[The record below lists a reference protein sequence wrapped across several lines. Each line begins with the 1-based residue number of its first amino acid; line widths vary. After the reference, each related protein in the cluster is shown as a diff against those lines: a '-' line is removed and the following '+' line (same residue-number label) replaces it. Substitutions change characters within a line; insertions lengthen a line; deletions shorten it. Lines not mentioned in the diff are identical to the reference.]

1 MLPVV
6 PKRLV
11 IARHAV
17 DFRKGWDGLL
27 GESYRLGF
35 DPYAGDCVVFIKRD
49 RSQLRALLGDSLGL
63 VLVSRRFD
71 GGSLKLPWLF
81 DAHDGPQAVSLSEV
95 SMLLEGATCTVSRRV
110 RPWRKQQNLNLRKSD
125 NTV

>member
-1 MLPVV
+1 MI

-11 IARHAV
+11 IARHRV

-49 RSQLRALLGDSLGL
+49 RTQLRALLGDSLGL

-71 GGSLKLPWLF
+71 GGSLKLPG
-81 DAHDGPQAVSLSEV
+81 ATAAGPQVVSMSEV
-95 SMLLEGATCTVSRRV
+95 SLLLEGATCTVERRV
-110 RPWRKQQNLNLRKSD
+110 RPWKRKKMDLS
-125 NTV
+125 

>member
-1 MLPVV
+1 MLPIT

-11 IARHAV
+11 IARHHV

-49 RSQLRALLGDSLGL
+49 RTQLRALLGDCLGL
-63 VLVSRRFD
+63 VMVSRRFD
-71 GGSLKLPWLF
+71 GGSLKLPR
-81 DAHDGPQAVSLSEV
+81 ATASGPQVVSMSEV
-95 SMLLEGATCTVSRRV
+95 SLLLEGATCTVERRV
-110 RPWRKQQNLNLRKSD
+110 RPWRKEKKMDLP
-125 NTV
+125 

>member
-1 MLPVV
+1 MLPVI

-11 IARHAV
+11 IARCRV

-49 RSQLRALLGDSLGL
+49 RTQLRALLGDALGL

-71 GGSLKLPWLF
+71 GGCLKLPW
-81 DAHDGPQAVSLSEV
+81 DSAATHAPQVVSMSEV
-95 SMLLEGATCTVSRRV
+95 SLLLEGATCTVERRV
-110 RPWRKQQNLNLRKSD
+110 RPWKRKGEEKMNLQ
-125 NTV
+125 

>member
-1 MLPVV
+1 MI

-11 IARHAV
+11 IARHQV

-49 RSQLRALLGDSLGL
+49 RTQLRALLGDSLGL

-71 GGSLKLPWLF
+71 GGSLKLPGTSV
-81 DAHDGPQAVSLSEV
+81 AGPQVVSMSEV
-95 SMLLEGATCTVSRRV
+95 SLLLEGATCTVERRV
-110 RPWRKQQNLNLRKSD
+110 RPWRKKMDLS
-125 NTV
+125 

>member
-1 MLPVV
+1 MLPVI

-11 IARHAV
+11 IARHRV

-49 RSQLRALLGDSLGL
+49 RTQLRALLGDSLGL

-71 GGSLKLPWLF
+71 GGSLKLPQ
-81 DAHDGPQAVSLSEV
+81 ATATGPQVVSISEV
-95 SMLLEGATCTVSRRV
+95 SLLLEGATCTVERRV
-110 RPWRKQQNLNLRKSD
+110 RPWKKREK
-125 NTV
+125 